1 MALIIDTSTGTVLT
15 AQHCVLLEDDALTDT
30 EWEELDSMSDNDVS
44 DLARERGKFISD
56 LINPVTITLDRKTCA
71 GLLGYLKDTV
81 ETIPITT
88 LDPDPW
94 QCVNEAIERIGGQL
108 KD

>member
-15 AQHCVLLEDDALTDT
+15 AQHCVLVEDSALSEA

-81 ETIPITT
+81 ETIPVSA

-94 QCVNEAIERIGGQL
+94 ECVNSAIQAIESET
-108 KD
+108 K

>member
-15 AQHCVLLEDDALTDT
+15 AQHCVLVEDDALSEA
-30 EWEELDSMSDNDVS
+30 EWEELDGMSDTEVS
-44 DLARERGKFISD
+44 EIAKVRGKFISD

-71 GLLGYLKDTV
+71 GLLGHLKDTV
-81 ETIPITT
+81 ETIPVSA

-94 QCVNEAIERIGGQL
+94 ECVNSAIQAIESET
-108 KD
+108 K